1 MNNKSTAA
9 VIAHFARLEY
19 EFWQN
24 NFLRFIDCE
33 NTDLAKAL
41 NGFVAPLTGK
51 GSKLFLRFD
60 LVEGSGV
67 PSPEAVRFGD
77 AFEAAFA
84 EFFRKSLAPFH
95 SGAEVGASWIVF
107 DGNMKVTIVAG

>member
-67 PSPEAVRFGD
+67 PSPLRSFFARVSLRFT
-77 AFEAAFA
+77 AAPRL
-84 EFFRKSLAPFH
+84 EPRGLS
-95 SGAEVGASWIVF
+95 STG
-107 DGNMKVTIVAG
+107 T